1 MTLPEPIG
9 IDVDGSKTIQCLKYF
24 PKVLY
29 SVFYL
34 IQISVAFDTQM
45 RRIKDHH
52 STYPSVRDLLGSNV
66 NLSFEFN
73 VTLHTSYFWSSCVVE
88 SLVMIGYYPDARV

>member
-1 MTLPEPIG
+1 MILPEPIG
-9 IDVDGSKTIQCLKYF
+9 IDVDGSRKIQCIKYF
-24 PKVLY
+24 PEVLY

-34 IQISVAFDTQM
+34 IQMSVALDTQM
-45 RRIKDHH
+45 RRITDHH
-52 STYPSVRDLLGSNV
+52 RTYPSVRDLLGSNV